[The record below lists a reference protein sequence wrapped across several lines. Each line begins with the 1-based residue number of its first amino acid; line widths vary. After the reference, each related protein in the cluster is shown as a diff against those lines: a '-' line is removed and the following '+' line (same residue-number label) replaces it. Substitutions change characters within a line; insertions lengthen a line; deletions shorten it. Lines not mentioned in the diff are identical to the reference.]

1 MKRFIAITAIVT
13 ATLGLFSCE
22 KHSWE
27 KETKKLYHH
36 GDHKEHD
43 KDAKHDADHK
53 AHDHDHSDGDHS
65 H

>member
-27 KETKKLYHH
+27 KETKKLYEH
-36 GDHKEHD
+36 GDHKEGAHD
-43 KDAKHDADHK
+43 KEANDAAEHK
-53 AHDHDHSDGDHS
+53 D
-65 H
+65 

>member
-27 KETKKLYHH
+27 NETKKLYEH
-36 GDHKEHD
+36 GDHKVESHKEVD
-43 KDAKHDADHK
+43 KKDH
-53 AHDHDHSDGDHS
+53 
-65 H
+65 